1 MNGAGWAKELQLR
14 LQGMG
19 AEIEEQP
26 EGMFLARLTVRGGVF
41 RHPLTRQPVDYFLL
55 YAAGVNRVK
64 ILSPRFLWSLEA
76 IELDPAWNA
85 EGFFAAVA
93 GRLGQ
98 ALQQLDTVRRRL
110 AALGLVADLQPQVL
124 QLRGQAELG
133 GHRVALAAGRNGQ
146 VVLLALDGRPLHH
159 LERSAR
165 SHTLGGAGLKDLEE
179 LSALAARLGQAAPPP
194 AEEAQVVELTE
205 EVVERPQA
213 SWLSLGEIVDKFG
226 PSTRLCVV
234 DGVLHF
240 QVTLRVVQGE
250 YQFWLQQQTPAVFR
264 GFMQTPAGQRVAV
277 SFELEQIMDLK
288 DILDG
293 YLRGS

>member
-1 MNGAGWAKELQLR
+1 VNGADWLKELQLR
-14 LQGMG
+14 LRQLG

-26 EGMFLARLTVRGGVF
+26 EGMFLARLVVRGGVF

-76 IELDPAWNA
+76 IELDPAWST

-98 ALQQLDTVRRRL
+98 VLQQLDTVRRRL

-124 QLRGQAELG
+124 QLRGQAELS

-146 VVLLALDGRPLHH
+146 VVILALDGQPLHQ
-159 LERSAR
+159 LDRTAR
-165 SHTLGGAGLKDLEE
+165 SYMLGGAGLKDLEE
-179 LSALAARLGQAAPPP
+179 LSALATRLGQATHPPI
-194 AEEAQVVELTE
+194 EEAQVVELTE
-205 EVVERPQA
+205 EVVDRPQA
-213 SWLSLGEIVDKFG
+213 SWLSLGEVIDKFG
-226 PSTRLCVV
+226 PSTRLCVA
-234 DGVLHF
+234 DGMLHF

-250 YQFWLQQQTPAVFR
+250 YQFWLQHQPPAAFR

-277 SFELEQIMDLK
+277 AFDLGQIMDLK
-288 DILDG
+288 DVLDG
-293 YLRGS
+293 YLRSV